1 MAALRS
7 WDIKYLS
14 EDGSVLLVGPF
25 WDRRTCRRCIAL
37 CEEHGRWSN
46 DPASRCACPRICMC
60 GAGKQHAKWRRACAG
75 TQAHRHTGTQ
85 ARRTGTRRRAQAHR
99 LQASGAH
106 APGLARSRTIGGRTQ
121 VPVRHM

>member
-46 DPASRCACPRICMC
+46 DPASRCA
-60 GAGKQHAKWRRACAG
+60 
-75 TQAHRHTGTQ
+75 
-85 ARRTGTRRRAQAHR
+85 
-99 LQASGAH
+99 
-106 APGLARSRTIGGRTQ
+106 
-121 VPVRHM
+121 

>member
-46 DPASRCACPRICMC
+46 DPASRCAY
-60 GAGKQHAKWRRACAG
+60 ACAAPASSMQNRG
-75 TQAHRHTGTQ
+75 ELAQAHRHTGTQ
-85 ARRTGTRRRAQAHR
+85 AHRHTGKQAHR
-99 LQASGAH
+99 HTGTQA
-106 APGLARSRTIGGRTQ
+106 
-121 VPVRHM
+121 